1 MQWGWVKWFIE
12 GSLELLQVRK
22 QLTWTVAH
30 LVVPTLHWSIF
41 TLPLQNLSNMSMLFA
56 RILLM
61 GQLDPP
67 FQKYLVNNSN
77 SHANVGSGGFNV
89 REIKLC

>member
-1 MQWGWVKWFIE
+1 
-12 GSLELLQVRK
+12 
-22 QLTWTVAH
+22 
-30 LVVPTLHWSIF
+30 
-41 TLPLQNLSNMSMLFA
+41 MLFA